1 MSNPT
6 LAELADRAPV
16 GPVPLADPDFM
27 MAQTGPPPL
36 PADVLLR
43 IRQGCPMNPFGKILR
58 LADSIA
64 KIEGRKAYLRATASY
79 IEIFTQAKP

>member
-1 MSNPT
+1 MSQPT

-36 PADVLLR
+36 PADVILR
-43 IRQGCPMNPFGKILR
+43 IRQPCPMGPLGKILR

-64 KIEGRKAYLRATASY
+64 AIEGCKAFLRPRANY
-79 IEIFTQAKP
+79 IEIFTEAKP

>member
-1 MSNPT
+1 MSTPT
-6 LAELADRAPV
+6 LADLADRAPL

-36 PADVLLR
+36 PADVILR
-43 IRQGCPMNPFGKILR
+43 IRQPCPMGPLGKILC

-64 KIEGRKAYLRATASY
+64 ALEGRKAFVRPCANY